1 MDAHVSP
8 EGTLDFLSKREILK
22 LRDASEG
29 GLYDLFQRCALAVL
43 NSGSKTD
50 NTKEVLE
57 QHQDFEIRL
66 VPQAFGVKLEVRN
79 APDSAFVDGRM
90 IRGIRNHL
98 FAVLRDILYV
108 SNQREQRLFDLDS
121 QEGTTEFVY
130 HILRN
135 AGVLRNPERLNLVVC
150 WGGHSI
156 NPVEYTYTKEVGY
169 HLGLRGF
176 NICTGCGPGAMKGPM
191 KGAAVGHAKQCSEDG
206 RYVGLTEPGIIAAES
221 PNALVNA
228 LVILPDIEKRLEAF
242 VRLGHAFIV
251 FPGGAGT
258 TEEILYLAG
267 ILLHPENAGL
277 PFPII
282 FTGPKESA
290 AYFEQIDY
298 FLGGI
303 LGHQVRKLYRIIIGQ
318 PAEVARSIQAHVAAV
333 QNHRRDSG
341 DAFYFNWM
349 LKIDR
354 ALQEPFHPTHA
365 NMADLPLNENL
376 PPHELA
382 TNLRRLFSGIVA
394 GNVKD
399 EGIRAV
405 EQNGPFLL
413 NGQQRLLSMLDRLL
427 SAFCE
432 QQRMKLPGHAEY
444 QPCYRLVA

>member
-1 MDAHVSP
+1 MDAHVRP
-8 EGTLDFLSKREILK
+8 EGTLEFLSQREILK
-22 LRDASEG
+22 LRDASES
-29 GLYDLFQRCALAVL
+29 GLYDLFRRCALAVL

-50 NTKEVLE
+50 NAKEILE
-57 QHQDFEIRL
+57 QHQDFSVRL

-79 APDSAFVDGRM
+79 APDTAFVDGSM
-90 IRGIRNHL
+90 MHGIRNHL

-108 SNQREQRLFDLDS
+108 NSQQEQRRFDLDS
-121 QEGTTEFVY
+121 SEGTTEFVY
-130 HILRN
+130 HLLRN

-156 NPVEYTYTKEVGY
+156 NPVEYAYTKEVGY

-191 KGAAVGHAKQCSEDG
+191 KGAAVGHAKQRVEDG

-221 PNALVNA
+221 PNPLVNS

-251 FPGGAGT
+251 FPGGVGT
-258 TEEILYLAG
+258 VEEILYLAG
-267 ILLHPENAGL
+267 ILLHPENANL

-282 FTGPKESA
+282 FTGPKESE
-290 AYFEQIDY
+290 AYFRQIDD
-298 FLGGI
+298 FLGGV
-303 LGHQVRKLYRIIIGQ
+303 LGHQVRRLYRIIIGQ
-318 PAEVARSIQAHVAAV
+318 PEEVARTLQASVGEV
-333 QNHRRDSG
+333 RKHRRVSG

-354 ALQEPFHPTHA
+354 IWQEPFRPTHES
-365 NMADLPLNENL
+365 MAALQLDEAL

-382 TNLRRLFSGIVA
+382 AHLRRLFSGIVA
-394 GNVKD
+394 GNIKD

-413 NGQQRLLSMLDRLL
+413 NGEQRLLSMLDRLL
-427 SAFCE
+427 TSFCE
-432 QQRMKLPGHAEY
+432 QQRMKLPDGADY
-444 QPCYRLVA
+444 QPCYRLAA